1 METTHGRV
9 DVKVGDIP
17 PRCCCRGDGE
27 AGCRAG
33 REAAAAKALPAGGRA
48 GPRARAMQQAPP
60 LAKVSGRPPV
70 SAAVQGVSARP
81 CRRPPP
87 LASAGALQQ
96 SRAGHEAVRSVPFP
110 FSRPLPPSTHRP
122 PPPAPG
128 ANGGSSSL
136 SCRSRAPPGSPCG
149 TGRRQPPCLRVL
161 ACCCLSCRRP
171 AGLPPS
177 PSPSPTPT
185 RSQERKPGGG
195 GGGGGPL

>member
-1 METTHGRV
+1 MGRGRGRGREVGREGARAAHPRRRRFPAVMETTHGRV

-81 CRRPPP
+81 CRPPPP

-96 SRAGHEAVRSVPFP
+96 SRAGHEAVRSP
-110 FSRPLPPSTHRP
+110 SRAPSLPPSTHP
-122 PPPAPG
+122 PPPAPRP
-128 ANGGSSSL
+128 
-136 SCRSRAPPGSPCG
+136 RSK
-149 TGRRQPPCLRVL
+149 RRKQQPELQV
-161 ACCCLSCRRP
+161 ARP
-171 AGLPPS
+171 AGLPLRYRASAASLPS
-177 PSPSPTPT
+177 SPCLLLP
-185 RSQERKPGGG
+185 
-195 GGGGGPL
+195 